1 MTRLIL
7 GSGGGVPYRAGSLHA
22 TCFAKERTRPASAT
36 VGHRRP
42 TSRHRMVIADVT
54 FEGEGNPTTESTVR
68 GSDVAENGHL
78 CWRRRRRRAGLHDG
92 LISSRKLPQ
101 ALVCI
106 KLACMFNVGHVAV
119 SHVSSSLHF
128 DRFMNGVITSP
139 CRDRRVCETV
149 LGHARFML
157 SVETH
162 EQCLLE

>member
-1 MTRLIL
+1 MPDSI
-7 GSGGGVPYRAGSLHA
+7 
-22 TCFAKERTRPASAT
+22 
-36 VGHRRP
+36 
-42 TSRHRMVIADVT
+42 
-54 FEGEGNPTTESTVR
+54 VR
-68 GSDVAENGHL
+68 SSDVPENGHL

-119 SHVSSSLHF
+119 SHVSRSLHF

>member
-1 MTRLIL
+1 M
-7 GSGGGVPYRAGSLHA
+7 PDSL
-22 TCFAKERTRPASAT
+22 
-36 VGHRRP
+36 V
-42 TSRHRMVIADVT
+42 TS
-54 FEGEGNPTTESTVR
+54 
-68 GSDVAENGHL
+68 SDVAENGHL
-78 CWRRRRRRAGLHDG
+78 CWRRRRRRAGLRDG

-106 KLACMFNVGHVAV
+106 KLACMFNAGRVAV

-139 CRDRRVCETV
+139 RHDCRVCETV

-162 EQCLLE
+162 ELCLLE

>member
-1 MTRLIL
+1 MPDAI
-7 GSGGGVPYRAGSLHA
+7 
-22 TCFAKERTRPASAT
+22 
-36 VGHRRP
+36 
-42 TSRHRMVIADVT
+42 
-54 FEGEGNPTTESTVR
+54 VR
-68 GSDVAENGHL
+68 SSDVPENGHL

-101 ALVCI
+101 ALVCV

-139 CRDRRVCETV
+139 RHDRRVCETV

-157 SVETH
+157 SVETL